1 MKIFSATLMCFLI
14 FSKSYAQD
22 GLSEGFL
29 DGKSVVL
36 ISNSPQAAPAM
47 TWTALS
53 EEIHQAIVEAGGD
66 PVAYYELEAITLSE
80 ETQAGY
86 AEAFSKRLIKNIVIV
101 TRTASGEI
109 FVHIAPYT
117 NNKNV
122 VSNSGIYAVSSSSM
136 EGLKERLS
144 EMGSSLRTKN
154 LLVLD
159 VPEFPASEGSLAKG
173 ASRFLNRNPLNLD
186 VFKLGIL
193 LSGAAGESAFLSLYR
208 YDLLGKSEAA
218 IAAAQLEEQNGLEGI
233 FKSTYPYQVAYLTDA
248 KTEAELIRDRVQFVL
263 MRVEG
268 RENDLKSSMGLPVSE
283 GEEGSRIVV
292 KYYIKF
298 LVRNELYIGPEWD
311 ADPNW
316 KIALSRFLENLKK

>member
-14 FSKSYAQD
+14 FSKSFAQG
-22 GLSEGFL
+22 GLPEGFL

-36 ISNSPQAAPAM
+36 ISNSPQARPAM

-53 EEIHQAIVEAGGD
+53 EEIHKGIVEAGGD
-66 PVAYYELEAITLSE
+66 PVAYYELEDLTLSE

-86 AEAFSKRLIKNIVIV
+86 AEAFNKRLIKNIVIV
-101 TRTASGEI
+101 TRKSSGE
-109 FVHIAPYT
+109 VVLNIAPYT
-117 NNKNV
+117 NNKNI
-122 VSNSGIYAVSSSSM
+122 VSNSGVYAVSSSSI
-136 EGLKERLS
+136 ESLKESLS
-144 EMGSSLRTKN
+144 GMGSSIRTKN

-159 VPEFPASEGSLAKG
+159 VPEFPANEGSLAGG

-186 VFKLGIL
+186 VFKLGVP

-218 IAAAQLEEQNGLEGI
+218 IAAEQAAEKSGLEGI
-233 FKSTYPYQVAYLTDA
+233 FKSNYPHQVEYLTDA

-268 RENDLKSSMGLPVSE
+268 RENDLKNSMGLPVSE

-316 KIALSRFLENLKK
+316 RVALSRFLENLKK